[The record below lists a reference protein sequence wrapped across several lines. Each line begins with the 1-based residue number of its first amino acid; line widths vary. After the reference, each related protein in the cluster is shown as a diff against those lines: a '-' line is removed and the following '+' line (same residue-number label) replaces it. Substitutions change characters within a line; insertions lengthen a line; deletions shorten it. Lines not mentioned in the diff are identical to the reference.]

1 MVLAYVLITT
11 IGKKGS
17 EIASEL
23 TNIPEVDQ
31 IHTLYGEY
39 DILARVKAANLDK
52 LREIMFSKISKIP
65 NINKTTTLI
74 VADQTREG
82 DNIVKRIGK
91 RLF

>member
-17 EIASEL
+17 EIAAEL
-23 TNIPEVDQ
+23 TNIPEVEN

-39 DILARVKAANLDK
+39 DIITRIKTTNMDK
-52 LREIMFSKISKIP
+52 LREIMFNKISKIQ

-74 VADQTREG
+74 VADQTKES
-82 DNIVKRIGK
+82 DNVVKRIK
-91 RLF
+91 NLF